1 MISRWR
7 IITLSSLCIIS
18 TIACGFS
25 AWVSTPRSDVSI
37 DVEVGEVVSSEYA
50 KHKSTTGTPYASY
63 GFYHEDILED
73 TTNHSYYD
81 YNATIKSSWSLNLS
95 KMGTNSVSLLFSIQ
109 SNVTFDFS
117 KVTKNIS
124 VENNSTLYGCSITN
138 TEKSS
143 TYLNCSLLF
152 TPTSAGIS
160 AGTADFAIVLSCTF
174 DSPSSD
180 SSSSSS
186 YSSLYSATQ
195 VDNGHGS
202 AIGLIFSLSFERV

>member
-25 AWVSTPRSDVSI
+25 AWVSNPYSDVSI

-81 YNATIKSSWSLNLS
+81 YNATIKSSWSLHLS

-117 KVTKNIS
+117 KVTNIS
-124 VENNSTLYGCSITN
+124 VENKSTLYGCSITN

-174 DSPSSD
+174 DS
-180 SSSSSS
+180 SS

-202 AIGLIFSLSFERV
+202 ATGLIFSLSFERV

>member
-7 IITLSSLCIIS
+7 IITLSSLCLIS

-25 AWVSTPRSDVSI
+25 AWVSTPYSDVSI

-63 GFYHEDILED
+63 GFYHEDILAD

-124 VENNSTLYGCSITN
+124 PLQILKKAVHTLIVLCFLLLHQQVSLLEQRILQLFFLALLILLHTHHYIVRHKSITD
-138 TEKSS
+138 
-143 TYLNCSLLF
+143 
-152 TPTSAGIS
+152 
-160 AGTADFAIVLSCTF
+160 TAVRLD
-174 DSPSSD
+174 
-180 SSSSSS
+180 
-186 YSSLYSATQ
+186 
-195 VDNGHGS
+195 
-202 AIGLIFSLSFERV
+202 

>member
-25 AWVSTPRSDVSI
+25 AWVSNPYSDVSI

-63 GFYHEDILED
+63 GFYHEDILAD

-160 AGTADFAIVLSCTF
+160 AGTADFAIV
-174 DSPSSD
+174 
-180 SSSSSS
+180 
-186 YSSLYSATQ
+186 
-195 VDNGHGS
+195 
-202 AIGLIFSLSFERV
+202 R

>member
-25 AWVSTPRSDVSI
+25 AWVSNPYSDVSI

-117 KVTKNIS
+117 KVTNIS
-124 VENNSTLYGCSITN
+124 VENKSTLYGCSITN

-174 DSPSSD
+174 DSPS
-180 SSSSSS
+180 

>member
-1 MISRWR
+1 
-7 IITLSSLCIIS
+7 
-18 TIACGFS
+18 
-25 AWVSTPRSDVSI
+25 
-37 DVEVGEVVSSEYA
+37 
-50 KHKSTTGTPYASY
+50 
-63 GFYHEDILED
+63 
-73 TTNHSYYD
+73 
-81 YNATIKSSWSLNLS
+81 
-95 KMGTNSVSLLFSIQ
+95 MGTNYLSLLFSIQ

-117 KVTKNIS
+117 KVTNIS

-174 DSPSSD
+174 DS
-180 SSSSSS
+180 SS

-202 AIGLIFSLSFERV
+202 ATGLSFSLSFERVYKERSRRYWFRLKND

>member
-25 AWVSTPRSDVSI
+25 AWVSNPYSDVSI

-50 KHKSTTGTPYASY
+50 KHKSTTGTSYASY
-63 GFYHEDILED
+63 GFYHEDILAD

-117 KVTKNIS
+117 KVTNIS
-124 VENNSTLYGCSITN
+124 VENKSTLYGCSITN

-174 DSPSSD
+174 DS
-180 SSSSSS
+180 SS

-202 AIGLIFSLSFERV
+202 ATGLSFSLSFERVYKERRRR